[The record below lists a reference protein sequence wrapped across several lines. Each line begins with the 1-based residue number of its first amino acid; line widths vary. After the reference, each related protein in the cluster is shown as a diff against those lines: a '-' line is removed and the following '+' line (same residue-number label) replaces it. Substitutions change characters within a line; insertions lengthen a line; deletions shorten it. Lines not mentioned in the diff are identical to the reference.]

1 LSNKKIKWLIYTVVI
16 GLIPILARLLIS
28 FITEGKIDYINSSD
42 IIIFGLILHISN
54 INELEHYT
62 KDTDWK
68 TIQNGMSIV
77 FIILYAILLVAVL
90 FSEIEPNI
98 IKNELINYISIPLS
112 IVSFLISYSIY
123 DRISIQGNKI

>member
-1 LSNKKIKWLIYTVVI
+1 MSNKKIKWLIYTVVI

-62 KDTDWK
+62 KDIDWK

-112 IVSFLISYSIY
+112 VVSFIISYSIY

>member
-62 KDTDWK
+62 KDIDWK

-112 IVSFLISYSIY
+112 VVSFIISYSIY